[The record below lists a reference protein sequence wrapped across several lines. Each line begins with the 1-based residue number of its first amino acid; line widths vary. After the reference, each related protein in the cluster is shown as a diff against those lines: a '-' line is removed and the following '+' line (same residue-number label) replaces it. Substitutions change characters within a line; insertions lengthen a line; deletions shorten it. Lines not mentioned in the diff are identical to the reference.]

1 MIQLCLSWL
10 INEGTEREQRGNR
23 EEAMNRKTRSAHS
36 IHNQSQPM
44 RSMKSVKSVKEQRG
58 TVKNKGNS
66 EYHDLNYV
74 SSHSLLLLSNVLC
87 AKQNRFAYG
96 E

>member
-1 MIQLCLSWL
+1 MVERCLSQV
-10 INEGTEREQRGNR
+10 INEGTERDQRRSNEQKN
-23 EEAMNRKTRSAHS
+23 EISSINSLPKRSV
-36 IHNQSQPM
+36 
-44 RSMKSVKSVKEQRG
+44 KSVKSVKEQRG

-74 SSHSLLLLSNVLC
+74 SSHSLLFLSNVLC